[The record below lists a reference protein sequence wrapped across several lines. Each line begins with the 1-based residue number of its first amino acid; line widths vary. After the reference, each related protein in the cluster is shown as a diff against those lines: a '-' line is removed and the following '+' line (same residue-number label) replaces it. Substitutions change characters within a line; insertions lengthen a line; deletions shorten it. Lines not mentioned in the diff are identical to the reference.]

1 MGDAQGQ
8 GRLIAPTFFLDE
20 NHCGN
25 SHLHAVFIAASVPF
39 EKHTDYFP
47 RGIDD
52 TVWIPEVARRGWA
65 VLTADTRIRHNAL
78 ERYAVKQ
85 HRLRFF
91 YFARNDF
98 AGIEMGEILRKALP
112 KMIAIAKDESP
123 PFAASIS
130 RNGEVTVRDTFSAV

>member
-8 GRLIAPTFFLDE
+8 GRLTVPTFFLDE

-25 SHLHAVFIAASVPF
+25 PHLHAVFIAAGVPF
-39 EKHTDYFP
+39 EKHTDYFS
-47 RGIDD
+47 RGVDD
-52 TVWIPEVARRGWA
+52 TVWIPEIARRHWA

-78 ERYAVKQ
+78 ERDAVKR

-98 AGIEMGEILRKALP
+98 AGVEMGEILRKALP
-112 KMIAIAKDESP
+112 RMIAIGNRELP

-130 RNGEVTVRDTFSAV
+130 RNGE